1 MNATELEQEIAKTKE
16 QLERLEKAL
25 DEAKNGIPDQL
36 EWNIGEKYWVVD
48 SIGSIIQY
56 TCEDNKFAGFD
67 YATHH
72 MFKTKDYAK
81 LYAEKTQFIADLL
94 HFKWLYDRDY
104 VPNWSSDEKK
114 YEVYFDTELNEYTQE
129 HVWWKYYNI
138 EAVYFS
144 TIEIAQKC
152 ADWLNSRRKEE

>member
-1 MNATELEQEIAKTKE
+1 MNTTELEQEIAKTKE

-25 DEAKNGIPDQL
+25 DEAKNGVPDQL

-48 SIGSIIQY
+48 SIGVIVQY
-56 TCEDNKFAGFD
+56 KCEDNKFAGFD
-67 YATHH
+67 QATHH

-104 VPNWSSDEKK
+104 VPDWSHEYEKK
-114 YEVYFDTELNEYTQE
+114 YEVHFAPAYNEYRVGVALSSHNTE
-129 HVWWKYYNI
+129 SI
-138 EAVYFS
+138 YFS
-144 TIEIAQKC
+144 TEKIAQKC